1 MLNNS
6 KDFQETLHEV
16 LDQKLHS
23 RSNQEI
29 QLQNILK
36 KSNKSFGN
44 DFQEMLKKSI
54 KPLSEDKIKKDF
66 EPKIKKVDD
75 QEKKKDIRQQIKS
88 GADVDKIVDDVDEE
102 KDEDTSKDNDT
113 LTTREETLK
122 YMYSVALEE
131 YYTLRESLYK
141 HQIQDGNI
149 AVDDRNYLK
158 LLQCENY
165 IRKCD
170 TLFKAS
176 NGSYIANQDEDI
188 SKKENKYAYDA
199 AKSEM
204 KVTDQHEDSINQ
216 IDRLNIEIEN
226 KANEIMEI
234 NEAAKNG
241 TVPNYEMQ
249 IELLEKEYIA
259 LNAKM
264 HMLKPDLLELHRQEY
279 QKEEQETV
287 TTRVV
292 GIMYE
297 KRKDKLVMDSDVV
310 SLDKKTE
317 TKHESLDKAAE
328 IQKDELQSTNVS
340 LANSYIDAA
349 ETALDKSDVK
359 EATFMVNKAREL
371 VGEKQVEVITG
382 DKSSDFTGILKN
394 NINSGNGESIQTEAI
409 SETEIIDAHL
419 SDVSNSAIELT
430 NVQKECAKAVYT
442 PEERGKN
449 AIAREANEALEKLKP
464 EKIRDQDKTR

>member
-16 LDQKLHS
+16 LDHKLHS

-36 KSNKSFGN
+36 KSDKSFGN

-54 KPLSEDKIKKDF
+54 KPLSEDKIKTGF

-88 GADVDKIVDDVDEE
+88 GADVDKIANDLDQE
-102 KDEDTSKDNDT
+102 KDEDTFKDNDT

-131 YYTLRESLYK
+131 YYTLREDLYK

-204 KVTDQHEDSINQ
+204 KVVDQHEDSLNQ
-216 IDRLNIEIEN
+216 IDRLNVEIEN
-226 KANEIMEI
+226 KANEIIQI
-234 NEAAKNG
+234 NEAVKNG
-241 TVPNYEMQ
+241 TVTDYEQQ

-259 LNAKM
+259 LNGQM
-264 HMLKPDLLELHRQEY
+264 HMLKPDILELHRQED

-292 GIMYE
+292 GTMYE
-297 KRKDKLVMDSDVV
+297 KRKDKQVMDSDVV
-310 SLDKKTE
+310 RLDKSTVKRDDSLVNSA
-317 TKHESLDKAAE
+317 ESE
-328 IQKDELQSTNVS
+328 NIELQNTNINV
-340 LANSYIDAA
+340 ANSYIDAA
-349 ETALDKSDVK
+349 ETALDKNDAN
-359 EATFMVNKAREL
+359 EALFMINKAKEL
-371 VGEKQVEVITG
+371 VGKKQVEIITNE
-382 DKSSDFTGILKN
+382 KSLDFTEILKN